1 MSGSA
6 LCLLTAASLASE
18 FVGTSHVLVQSAEGA
33 YGSKQSASHIRQLRG
48 GSVESALAIKE
59 DRYGGVEASIVDGAS
74 PLGLDGELASHL
86 AGWRAAGKQGIW
98 LKVPRA
104 SSAFLGSAVL
114 THGFNFHHATPDY
127 ALLTLWLP
135 DTPSPVSLILT
146 PPDSQLLPFA
156 TPRCCLSAAPTIW
169 LHADWCG
176 RRGPQ

>member
-114 THGFNFHHATPDY
+114 THGFNFHHATPEY

-135 DTPSPVSLILT
+135 DTPSPVKPSRT
-146 PPDSQLLPFA
+146 RARQ
-156 TPRCCLSAAPTIW
+156 R
-169 LHADWCG
+169 G
-176 RRGPQ
+176 RRPVNHSLFGLVARH